1 MADRILVLS
10 KGAVVAEFEGD
21 RATEKELVD
30 ASAVGARPGPG
41 TRSRQRHRQQ
51 PRPR

>member
-1 MADRILVLS
+1 MSDRILVLS
-10 KGAVVAEFEGD
+10 KGAVVAEFEGQ

-30 ASAVGARPGPG
+30 ASAAGHGPAASSQPAIDPG
-41 TRSRQRHRQQ
+41 QQ